1 MGAVSTIAD
10 ERAGIPSP
18 VQGRLH
24 FQGMRQG
31 PPQADSLNGS
41 QGE

>member
-1 MGAVSTIAD
+1 MGAVSTMAD

-24 FQGMRQG
+24 FQGRRQG
-31 PPQADSLNGS
+31 PRGCM
-41 QGE
+41 